1 MTASQLWVFINPAVV
16 LSICMFSFILVIACG
31 ICECTSWFICL
42 NQFALYNKTILFT
55 TNVCYFCSNLAHI
68 IPTTVYLDNIFDLSL
83 FYNESKSEI
92 LYTIRLY
99 FILNLHLVSYH
110 TTSKQYKYTYTW
122 PKNIILLFYAFPF
135 QMTYLI

>member
-1 MTASQLWVFINPAVV
+1 LIYQNGVGQSRRVDVFFPSNVNIQDLGYLYLQNV
-16 LSICMFSFILVIACG
+16 
-31 ICECTSWFICL
+31 ICL

-110 TTSKQYKYTYTW
+110 TTSKQYKYTW

>member
-1 MTASQLWVFINPAVV
+1 MWYLWVHLLIYQNGVDQSRRVDVFFPSNVNIQDIRYLYLQN
-16 LSICMFSFILVIACG
+16 I
-31 ICECTSWFICL
+31 ICL
-42 NQFALYNKTILFT
+42 IQFALYNKTILFT
-55 TNVCYFCSNLAHI
+55 TNVWYFCSNLAHLI
-68 IPTTVYLDNIFDLSL
+68 ATTVSL

-92 LYTIRLY
+92 LYTIKFY

-110 TTSKQYKYTYTW
+110 TTSKQYKYTW